1 MESVCTCILLCMQIP
16 DMMSFSDA
24 VHTWLRSPNQS
35 IWWDLQENLQTCV
48 MALTH
53 LCSCTDHHIP
63 SSDFNVQTQL
73 IIYGG
78 RSTGDL
84 KGHTCNPR
92 YPELVS
98 DILKLKFFL
107 IKMRTLGCNWKWNY
121 EHSDT
126 VTEPSDEANFLHVIW
141 LILILTLSVKRICF
155 LLRTR
160 SWWKN

>member
-1 MESVCTCILLCMQIP
+1 
-16 DMMSFSDA
+16 
-24 VHTWLRSPNQS
+24 
-35 IWWDLQENLQTCV
+35 

-126 VTEPSDEANFLHVIW
+126 VTEPSDEANFLHVI
-141 LILILTLSVKRICF
+141 
-155 LLRTR
+155 
-160 SWWKN
+160 